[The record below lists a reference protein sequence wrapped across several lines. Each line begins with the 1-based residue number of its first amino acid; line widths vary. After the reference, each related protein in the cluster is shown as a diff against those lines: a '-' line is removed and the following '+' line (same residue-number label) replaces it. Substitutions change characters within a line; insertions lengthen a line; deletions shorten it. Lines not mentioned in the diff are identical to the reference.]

1 MAQHTGLGQSEFVIV
16 FTGLGA
22 SVMNKMLKGKH
33 INNKC
38 LRFMLFFFTGEN
50 EEERKHSGYL
60 QLTRLYSASLHGCK
74 EQSTVH
80 SHVGPTRLGFASEV
94 EKD

>member
-1 MAQHTGLGQSEFVIV
+1 
-16 FTGLGA
+16 
-22 SVMNKMLKGKH
+22 
-33 INNKC
+33 
-38 LRFMLFFFTGEN
+38 MLFFFTGEN